1 MMDEANIKITDID
14 LTQLIAQDEE
24 VHTPSSQR
32 IVYGLSSPAG
42 AAIACL
48 PISRNGSGM
57 SNPAFSS
64 GDIATNN
71 IMMQSINRTKS
82 AGRFLGEH
90 YPDSFHASLLHSTSA
105 PSGLKAVHVADDDVM
120 SYFSTIEARNDS
132 NAQAFEA
139 SIRGELSVRSSEGI
153 APRVPMQEDGTAFQ
167 ARFSGPLAPVERSA
181 LPDERPPRS
190 DERATVHGA
199 NNMVVSGGV
208 RLALQAADP
217 VADFVVFAEE
227 EDDEGWQPIRK
238 DARRSFFKRLSS
250 ASHLMA
256 GK

>member
-1 MMDEANIKITDID
+1 MMDKANLKITDID

-24 VHTPSSQR
+24 VDTPSSKR

-42 AAIACL
+42 AANAGM

-57 SNPAFSS
+57 FNPAFSS
-64 GDIATNN
+64 GDTATSN
-71 IMMQSINRTKS
+71 MYPMNRTKS

-90 YPDSFHASLLHSTSA
+90 GSDPSFHASLLHSTSA
-105 PSGLKAVHVADDDVM
+105 PPGLKEVTVADDDVM

-139 SIRGELSVRSSEGI
+139 SIRGEFSVRSSEGI
-153 APRVPMQEDGTAFQ
+153 APRGPQQADSTAYK

-181 LPDERPPRS
+181 LPDGRPPRPT
-190 DERATVHGA
+190 ERATVHGA

-208 RLALQAADP
+208 GTARQASVPAG
-217 VADFVVFAEE
+217 DFVVFAEE
-227 EDDEGWQPIRK
+227 GDDEGWQPIRK
-238 DARRSFFKRLSS
+238 DAKKSFFKRLSS
-250 ASHLMA
+250 ASNLMA